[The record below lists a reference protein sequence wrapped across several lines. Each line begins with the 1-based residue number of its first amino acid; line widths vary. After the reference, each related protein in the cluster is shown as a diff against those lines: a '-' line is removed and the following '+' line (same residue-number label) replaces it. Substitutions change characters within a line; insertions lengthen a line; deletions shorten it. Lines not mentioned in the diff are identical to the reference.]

1 MTKKKGFTL
10 IELLIVIAI
19 IGVLASIVLVS
30 MGGARS
36 KARDAVRQSDVR
48 QIASAM
54 ELNYG
59 DLEKYLTS
67 SGMPTEIGTY
77 MASVPKDPKTKVA
90 YLDAYWF
97 NNLVPLNDQKY
108 CFHVPMENVG
118 GCTVGTTPTRYFT
131 ASHKGTAELCAD
143 VAKVWTIDCN

>member
-54 ELNYG
+54 ELYYG
-59 DLEKYLTS
+59 DGEAYLS
-67 SGMPTEIGTY
+67 SATMPTAIGAY
-77 MASVPKDPKTKVA
+77 MTAVPKDPKTKVA
-90 YLDAYWF
+90 YTGWVTNVSDT
-97 NNLVPLNDQKY
+97 QKY
-108 CFHVPMENVG
+108 CFYTTMENAG
-118 GCTVGTTPTRYFT
+118 GCTTSPNTTRFFT
-131 ASHKGTAELCAD
+131 ASNRGTAELCAP
-143 VAKVWTIDCN
+143 AAQTFALTCP